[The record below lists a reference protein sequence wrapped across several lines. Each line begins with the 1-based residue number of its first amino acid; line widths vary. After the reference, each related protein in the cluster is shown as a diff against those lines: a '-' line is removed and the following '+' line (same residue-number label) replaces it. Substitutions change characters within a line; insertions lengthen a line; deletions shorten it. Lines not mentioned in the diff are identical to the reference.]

1 MRYYWGFLLVVF
13 SFANAQQNIT
23 LDDIFN
29 QGTFGAK
36 GMEAF
41 QAMQNGDFYTL
52 LNADQRGTRLD
63 KYNYA
68 TLEKVSTLVD
78 SQDLPIPYFDS
89 YLLSDDESK
98 VILGTESESIFRHS
112 EIADYYVFEFSSKK
126 LTKIAE
132 SKIQEP
138 TFSPDGL
145 KVAFAFNNNLY
156 VKFLSD
162 GKIIQITSD
171 GEYNKIIN
179 GVTDWVYE
187 EEFSFVRAFDWN
199 KNSDKIAFI
208 RFDESQVPEYS
219 MDIYGKD
226 LYQKQLVFKYP
237 KAGENNSSVSM
248 HLFDLNTKKTQKLN
262 LGTDQQY
269 YIPRIK
275 WTQNPDVLSI
285 TTLNRHQNNLNLI
298 FHDTKTNNSK
308 VVLNEKD
315 AAYVEINDDL
325 TFLED
330 NSFIW
335 PSERDGFNHLY
346 LYDHNGKLKNQITQ
360 GSWEVTSYY
369 GFDTKRDRILYQ
381 STEEGSVNRSIYSIA
396 PNGKKKVKLSDQ
408 LGTNAANF
416 SSSFG
421 FYVNTFS
428 NTKTPTLYTL
438 NDGVTGKVLK
448 EIVNNDVLKA
458 KIKAYNV
465 PEKELSVLKTST
477 GDFNMWMMKPNNFD
491 PNKKYPLFMY
501 QCSGP
506 GSQQVSNSWF
516 NYRDYYHAMLAQQGI
531 IIAVV
536 DGRGTGLKGRDFKKI
551 TYKELGKYEIID
563 QIEAAKELGKLAY
576 IDQNRIGI
584 WGWSYGGYMS
594 SLAITKGADVFKM
607 AIAVAPVTS
616 WRFYDSVYTERYMQ
630 TPQENAGGYD
640 QNSPLNFANLLKGDY
655 LLIHGTGDDNVHV
668 QNSMRMANALIE
680 ANKDFEYFV
689 YPDRSH
695 GIYEGKNTRIHLYE
709 KMTKFIEK
717 NL

>member
-98 VILGTESESIFRHS
+98 VILGTESESIYRHS

-501 QCSGP
+501 QYSGP